1 MLVLTR
7 REDESIRIGDEI
19 IVKVLDLKDNQVK
32 LGIIAPKTVAVHRQ
46 EVYDAIHAE
55 NAQAAAPGL
64 IEDLTKLLGQ

>member
-46 EVYDAIHAE
+46 EVYEAIHAE
-55 NAQAAAPGL
+55 NAQAASSGL
-64 IEDLTKLLGQ
+64 IEDLTRLLGQ